1 MGVQSGCGMATFVIW
16 KLQYT
21 LLQTVF
27 NILEVVQLH
36 LWKELKSW
44 QGFTPVHC
52 DGIFY
57 QMTSV
62 SNIVHCL
69 FVHMSPSLQR

>member
-36 LWKELKSW
+36 LWKELKSFVYK
-44 QGFTPVHC
+44 GLNG
-52 DGIFY
+52 DGANLITTFILCAGGG
-57 QMTSV
+57 MAGGMIS
-62 SNIVHCL
+62 
-69 FVHMSPSLQR
+69 